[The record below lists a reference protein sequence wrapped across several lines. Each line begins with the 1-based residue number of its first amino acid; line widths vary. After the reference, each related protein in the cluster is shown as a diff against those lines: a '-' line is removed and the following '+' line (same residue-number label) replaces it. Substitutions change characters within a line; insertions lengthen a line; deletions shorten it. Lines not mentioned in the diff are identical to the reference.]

1 MPKPVNRDR
10 ILLMAY
16 DNKVWLLYCYFL
28 FGANLV
34 IIWHSFI
41 QFLFISFIHL
51 LFPIPTCNDNI
62 FSQSTHARL
71 PSITM
76 YYHAYKCST
85 ITYHHIYLQSTSL
98 MTVEVDDAN
107 YFCDIFQ
114 EVGKALSRRSNTPD
128 IHKKCYNS
136 ILITL
141 INHHNIKL
149 NCKVCSIHSFTFWCL
164 KHKHRKLGIY
174 ASFQMVYGF
183 SLHIKTS
190 LVGWSSKTV
199 R

>member
-1 MPKPVNRDR
+1 MITV
-10 ILLMAY
+10 LLLSLWCWLGYYMA
-16 DNKVWLLYCYFL
+16 LIHSISLHFLSCIYF
-28 FGANLV
+28 F
-34 IIWHSFI
+34 
-41 QFLFISFIHL
+41 QFPRAMINFFLS
-51 LFPIPTCNDNI
+51 PP
-62 FSQSTHARL
+62 THACRAL
-71 PSITM
+71 QCIIMHINAVPSHTTTFTYNPHPWWQWKWIM
-76 YYHAYKCST
+76 RT
-85 ITYHHIYLQSTSL
+85 I
-98 MTVEVDDAN
+98 
-107 YFCDIFQ
+107 FCDIFQ
-114 EVGKALSRRSNTPD
+114 EVGKALSRRSNTPG
-128 IHKKCYNS
+128 IHKKCYDS

-149 NCKVCSIHSFTFWCL
+149 NCRVCSIHSFTFWCL